1 MIFLLDPIY
10 FGLAI
15 LGYLFMFLAA
25 SYIAPKLANRLAGKF
40 SLYVSMALLAISIIL
55 VFVLIIVGVAYLFGA
70 ELYNYVLEIALFV
83 LFMNFLIYL
92 LSPVFIDMSF
102 SARKD
107 EYLQK
112 LVDEVKEKVGIK
124 GKVIALRVSGP
135 PNAFAYG
142 NFIFGRRVAVSESL
156 INMLSEEELK
166 AVIGHELGHHLHKDT
181 VITLLFSIIPS
192 VIYYLGYSMVIRS
205 INREENNILPL
216 LVGLGLV
223 IVSFLVQLL
232 VLAFSRLREYYAD
245 YVGAKYVSKEAMQSA
260 LARLFLFYHK
270 NKEELSE
277 IRSNTFSTL
286 FIYAL
291 ANPLIS
297 KEDIEAIKNTPIV
310 ELEFLS
316 THPPIQ
322 KRLKFLDQVA

>member
-1 MIFLLDPIY
+1 MIFLFDPIY

-15 LGYLFMFLAA
+15 VGYLFMFLAA
-25 SYIAPKLANRLAGKF
+25 SYIAPRLANKFAGRF
-40 SLYVSMALLAISIIL
+40 SLYVSMTLLAISIIL
-55 VFVLIIVGVAYLFGA
+55 VFVLIIVGVAYLLGA

-83 LFMNFLIYL
+83 LLMNFLVYL
-92 LSPVFIDMSF
+92 LSPLFIDMSF
-102 SARKD
+102 SARRD

-112 LVDEVKEKVGIK
+112 LVDEVREKIGMK
-124 GKVIALRVSGP
+124 GKVIALRVEGP

-156 INMLSEEELK
+156 MNMLSEEELK
-166 AVIGHELGHHLHKDT
+166 AVIGHELGHHMHRDT
-181 VITLLFSIIPS
+181 VVTLLFSIIPS
-192 VIYYLGYSMVIRS
+192 VIYYLGYSMVVKG
-205 INREENNILPL
+205 INKEENNVIFL
-216 LVGLGLV
+216 LVGIGLV
-223 IVSFLVQLL
+223 IVSFLVQIL

-260 LARLFLFYHK
+260 LAKLFLFYHK
-270 NKEELSE
+270 NREELRE
-277 IRSNTFSTL
+277 VRSNTFSTL

-291 ANPLIS
+291 ANPLVS
-297 KEDIEAIKNTPIV
+297 REEIEAIKNTPIT